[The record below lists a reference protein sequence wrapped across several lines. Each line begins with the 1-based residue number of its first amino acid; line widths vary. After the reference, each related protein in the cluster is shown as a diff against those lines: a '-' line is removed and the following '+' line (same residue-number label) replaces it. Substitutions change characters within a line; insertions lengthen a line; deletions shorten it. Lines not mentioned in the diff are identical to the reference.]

1 MLEEWDSCDELGL
14 KRVLLIGSLLNG
26 TLLDDNPT
34 LFYDKSTH
42 IHFMGKGRISINL
55 QQIGA
60 KIKQARLKSK
70 KTQQQVADEC
80 GISKSMLSK
89 VENGQTASAVAT
101 LSKISEALDVPLS
114 WVLDDQPERDLVLQP
129 KSDRQFRVGHEEMG
143 YSYALLAR
151 SRFSSIESTIVH
163 VTPKDSNIRQEPYT
177 HSEDEFIYVLEGA
190 IYLLYDDE
198 KHYMEKGDT
207 AYFKGT
213 KPHLFIP
220 VDNEGA
226 SVLTVF
232 VDS

>member
-1 MLEEWDSCDELGL
+1 MQRHWC
-14 KRVLLIGSLLNG
+14 RR
-26 TLLDDNPT
+26 LDVPST

-42 IHFMGKGRISINL
+42 IHFTGKGRISINL

-70 KTQQQVADEC
+70 KTQQQVAEEC

-101 LSKISEALDVPLS
+101 LSKISEALNVPRPCGLH
-114 WVLDDQPERDLVLQP
+114 DKPERDIVLQT
-129 KSDRQFRVGHEEMG
+129 KSERQFRVGHEEMG

-151 SRFSSIESTIVH
+151 RRFSNIESTIVH
-163 VTPKDSNIRQEPYT
+163 VTPKDSNIRHEPYT
-177 HSEDEFIYVLEGA
+177 HTEDEFIYVLEGS
-190 IYLLYDDE
+190 IYLLYEDE
-198 KHYMEKGDT
+198 KHYMEKGNT

-213 KPHLFIP
+213 NPHLFIP

-232 VDS
+232 VEP